1 MSKSNCIYVAKT
13 STLFSFFVNLQTTEF
28 FILSIQ
34 SIPLKYLLWISA
46 FFCLIIN
53 GVLGY
58 YSSRV
63 FSVPLTMIWIETS
76 QASSSVLVGQSKAGY
91 DFSPESHDHFI
102 CSECDSLQDIKV
114 PDSVRCQIE
123 CQLDGCCFDGP
134 LVITGVCQQCKNRRR
149 NYGIN

>member
-1 MSKSNCIYVAKT
+1 MTQIVSRRITKYTDS
-13 STLFSFFVNLQTTEF
+13 
-28 FILSIQ
+28 ILSILGQ
-34 SIPLKYLLWISA
+34 LQHATNAEIASRLRELYSNVSDTTVHRITQRLRDD
-46 FFCLIIN
+46 
-53 GVLGY
+53 GVIGLAP
-58 YSSRV
+58 SSRQGC
-63 FSVPLTMIWIETS
+63 LR
-76 QASSSVLVGQSKAGY
+76 Y

-123 CQLDGCCFDGP
+123 RQLDGCCFDGP

>member
-1 MSKSNCIYVAKT
+1 MTQIVSRRITKYTDS
-13 STLFSFFVNLQTTEF
+13 
-28 FILSIQ
+28 ILSILCQ
-34 SIPLKYLLWISA
+34 LQHATNAEIASRLRELYSNVSDTTVHRITQRLRDDGVIGLAPASRQG
-46 FFCLIIN
+46 CL
-53 GVLGY
+53 
-58 YSSRV
+58 R
-63 FSVPLTMIWIETS
+63 
-76 QASSSVLVGQSKAGY
+76 Y

-123 CQLDGCCFDGP
+123 RQLDGCCFDGP

>member
-1 MSKSNCIYVAKT
+1 MTQIVSRRITKYTDS
-13 STLFSFFVNLQTTEF
+13 
-28 FILSIQ
+28 ILSILCQ
-34 SIPLKYLLWISA
+34 LQHATNAEIASRLREPYSNVSDTTVHRITQRLRDD
-46 FFCLIIN
+46 
-53 GVLGY
+53 GVIGLAP
-58 YSSRV
+58 SSRQGC
-63 FSVPLTMIWIETS
+63 LR
-76 QASSSVLVGQSKAGY
+76 Y

-123 CQLDGCCFDGP
+123 RQLDGCCFDGP

>member
-1 MSKSNCIYVAKT
+1 MTQIVSRRITKYTDS
-13 STLFSFFVNLQTTEF
+13 
-28 FILSIQ
+28 ILSILCQLQHATNAEIASRLRGLYSNVSDTTVHRITQRLQ
-34 SIPLKYLLWISA
+34 SDGVIGLAPASRQG
-46 FFCLIIN
+46 CL
-53 GVLGY
+53 
-58 YSSRV
+58 R
-63 FSVPLTMIWIETS
+63 
-76 QASSSVLVGQSKAGY
+76 Y

-123 CQLDGCCFDGP
+123 RQLDGCCFDGP

>member
-1 MSKSNCIYVAKT
+1 MTQIVSRRITKYT
-13 STLFSFFVNLQTTEF
+13 DSTLSILCQLQHATNAEIASRLRELYSNVSDTTVHR
-28 FILSIQ
+28 ITQRLQ
-34 SIPLKYLLWISA
+34 SDGVIGLAPASRQG
-46 FFCLIIN
+46 CL
-53 GVLGY
+53 
-58 YSSRV
+58 R
-63 FSVPLTMIWIETS
+63 
-76 QASSSVLVGQSKAGY
+76 Y

-123 CQLDGCCFDGP
+123 RQLDGCYFDGP

>member
-1 MSKSNCIYVAKT
+1 MIYNKNMTQIVSRRITKYT
-13 STLFSFFVNLQTTEF
+13 DS
-28 FILSIQ
+28 ILSILCQLQHATNAEIASRLRELYSNVSDTTVHRITQRLQ
-34 SIPLKYLLWISA
+34 SDGVIGLAPASRQG
-46 FFCLIIN
+46 CL
-53 GVLGY
+53 
-58 YSSRV
+58 R
-63 FSVPLTMIWIETS
+63 
-76 QASSSVLVGQSKAGY
+76 Y

>member
-1 MSKSNCIYVAKT
+1 MTQIVSRRITKYADS
-13 STLFSFFVNLQTTEF
+13 
-28 FILSIQ
+28 ILSILCQLQHATNAEIASRLRELYSNVSDTTVHRITQRLQ
-34 SIPLKYLLWISA
+34 SDGVIGLAPASRQG
-46 FFCLIIN
+46 CL
-53 GVLGY
+53 
-58 YSSRV
+58 R
-63 FSVPLTMIWIETS
+63 
-76 QASSSVLVGQSKAGY
+76 Y

-123 CQLDGCCFDGP
+123 RQLDGCYFDGP

>member
-1 MSKSNCIYVAKT
+1 MIYNKNMTQIVSRRITKYT
-13 STLFSFFVNLQTTEF
+13 DS
-28 FILSIQ
+28 ILSILCQ
-34 SIPLKYLLWISA
+34 LQHATNAEIASRLRELYSNVSDTTVHRITQRLHNDGAIGLAPSSKQG
-46 FFCLIIN
+46 CL
-53 GVLGY
+53 
-58 YSSRV
+58 R
-63 FSVPLTMIWIETS
+63 
-76 QASSSVLVGQSKAGY
+76 Y

-123 CQLDGCCFDGP
+123 RQLDGCCFDGP

>member
-1 MSKSNCIYVAKT
+1 MTQIVSRRITKYTDS
-13 STLFSFFVNLQTTEF
+13 
-28 FILSIQ
+28 ILSILCQLQHATNAEIASRLRELYSNVSDTTVHRITQRLQ
-34 SIPLKYLLWISA
+34 SDGVIGLSPASRQG
-46 FFCLIIN
+46 CL
-53 GVLGY
+53 
-58 YSSRV
+58 R
-63 FSVPLTMIWIETS
+63 
-76 QASSSVLVGQSKAGY
+76 Y

-123 CQLDGCCFDGP
+123 RQLDGCYFDGP

>member
-1 MSKSNCIYVAKT
+1 MIYNKNMTQIVSRRITKYT
-13 STLFSFFVNLQTTEF
+13 DS
-28 FILSIQ
+28 ILSILYQLQHATNAEIASRLRELYSNVSDTTVHRITQRLQ
-34 SIPLKYLLWISA
+34 SDGVIGLAPASRQG
-46 FFCLIIN
+46 CL
-53 GVLGY
+53 
-58 YSSRV
+58 R
-63 FSVPLTMIWIETS
+63 
-76 QASSSVLVGQSKAGY
+76 Y

-123 CQLDGCCFDGP
+123 RQLDGCYFDGP

>member
-1 MSKSNCIYVAKT
+1 MIYNKNMTQIVSRRITKYT
-13 STLFSFFVNLQTTEF
+13 DS
-28 FILSIQ
+28 ILSILCQLQHATNAEIASRFRELYSNVSDTTVHRITQRLQ
-34 SIPLKYLLWISA
+34 SDGVIGLAPASRQG
-46 FFCLIIN
+46 CL
-53 GVLGY
+53 
-58 YSSRV
+58 R
-63 FSVPLTMIWIETS
+63 
-76 QASSSVLVGQSKAGY
+76 Y

-123 CQLDGCCFDGP
+123 RQLDGCYFDGP

>member
-1 MSKSNCIYVAKT
+1 MIYNKNMTQIVSRRITKYT
-13 STLFSFFVNLQTTEF
+13 DS
-28 FILSIQ
+28 ILSILCQ
-34 SIPLKYLLWISA
+34 LQHATNAEIAGRMRESYPDISDTTVHRITQRLRDDGVIGLA
-46 FFCLIIN
+46 PASRQGCL
-53 GVLGY
+53 
-58 YSSRV
+58 R
-63 FSVPLTMIWIETS
+63 
-76 QASSSVLVGQSKAGY
+76 Y

-123 CQLDGCCFDGP
+123 RQLNGCCFDGP

>member
-1 MSKSNCIYVAKT
+1 MTQIVSRRITKYSD
-13 STLFSFFVNLQTTEF
+13 S
-28 FILSIQ
+28 ILSILCQLQHATNAEIASRLRELYSNVSDTTVHRITQRLQ
-34 SIPLKYLLWISA
+34 SDGVIGLAPASRQG
-46 FFCLIIN
+46 CL
-53 GVLGY
+53 
-58 YSSRV
+58 R
-63 FSVPLTMIWIETS
+63 
-76 QASSSVLVGQSKAGY
+76 Y

-123 CQLDGCCFDGP
+123 RQLDGCYFDGP

>member
-1 MSKSNCIYVAKT
+1 MKQAASRRITKYT
-13 STLFSFFVNLQTTEF
+13 GDG
-28 FILSIQ
+28 LSIICQ
-34 SIPLKYLLWISA
+34 LQHATNAEIAGRLRESYPDISDTTVHRITQRLYNDGA
-46 FFCLIIN
+46 IGLA
-53 GVLGY
+53 
-58 YSSRV
+58 
-63 FSVPLTMIWIETS
+63 P
-76 QASSSVLVGQSKAGY
+76 SSSQGCLRY

-123 CQLDGCCFDGP
+123 RQLDGCCFDGP

>member
-1 MSKSNCIYVAKT
+1 MTQIVSRRITKYADS
-13 STLFSFFVNLQTTEF
+13 
-28 FILSIQ
+28 ILSILCQLQHATNAEIASRLRELYSNVSDTTVHRITQRLQ
-34 SIPLKYLLWISA
+34 SDGVIGLAPASRQG
-46 FFCLIIN
+46 CL
-53 GVLGY
+53 
-58 YSSRV
+58 R
-63 FSVPLTMIWIETS
+63 
-76 QASSSVLVGQSKAGY
+76 Y

-102 CSECDSLQDIKV
+102 CSQCDSLQDIKV